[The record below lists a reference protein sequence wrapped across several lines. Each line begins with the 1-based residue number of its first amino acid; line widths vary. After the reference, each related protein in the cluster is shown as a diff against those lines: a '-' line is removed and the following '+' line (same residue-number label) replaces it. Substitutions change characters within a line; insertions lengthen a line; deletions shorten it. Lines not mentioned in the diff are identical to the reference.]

1 MGMIKWWKRRSAGR
15 RLKRAALTGEL
26 TEAITWPAMF
36 FGECPICGHEWR
48 EGEIIGAITTAYERT
63 PRSGAW
69 RRSPGVR
76 VVDALCVARAR
87 DEGDFTVTEAR
98 REGVL

>member
-1 MGMIKWWKRRSAGR
+1 MHLIKWWKRHRAAKQ
-15 RLKRAALTGEL
+15 LKRAARLGEL
-26 TEAITWPAMF
+26 TTAITWPAMF
-36 FGECPICGHEWR
+36 FGSCPLCGHEWL
-48 EGEIIGAITTAYERT
+48 EGEIIGAVTTAYERT

-76 VVDALCVARAR
+76 VVDALCVSRATA
-87 DEGDFTVTEAR
+87 EGDFTVTEAR